1 MKTKK
6 YKKSP
11 IIEVVC
17 EFRFELENESDA
29 TLPGLYFSLVKDK
42 FPIKKQ
48 RNLGIMVPIEG
59 SKGES
64 EMVVSH
70 LAQFYNNEKTQ
81 LIQIGNNLLS
91 INCLKDYP
99 FWENF
104 RPSIMDIFNKYID
117 IAKPKSIKRIALK
130 SINKIEIAKQNFEL
144 CDYFK
149 FFPASPE
156 NIETPVKNFSL
167 HIETALHDGRDVLA
181 MKNVSTIPDSNENS
195 AFILDFEYIMN
206 KPGEVSIEGVEDWLG
221 IAHDQ
226 LYRAFDESITD
237 KLKLDFEPIDNE

>member
-1 MKTKK
+1 MKTQK

-29 TLPGLYFSLVKDK
+29 TLPGMYFSLVKEK

-48 RNLGIMVPIEG
+48 RSLGTMVPIEG
-59 SKGES
+59 SKGEA

-70 LAQFYNNEKTQ
+70 LAQFYNQEETQ
-81 LIQIGNNLLS
+81 LIQIGSNLLS
-91 INCLKDYP
+91 INCLKNYP

-104 RPSIMDIFNKYID
+104 SQSIMEIFTKYLEV
-117 IAKPKSIKRIALK
+117 AKPKAIKRIALK
-130 SINKIEIAKQNFEL
+130 SINKIEIANQTFEL
-144 CDYFK
+144 PDYFK
-149 FFPASPE
+149 FFPASPN

-167 HIETALHDGRDVLA
+167 HIETSLNDGRDILA
-181 MKNVSTIPDSNENS
+181 MKNVSTISDNIGNS

-206 KPGEVSIEGVEDWLG
+206 KPGGVELNEVENWLE
-221 IAHDQ
+221 IALEQ
-226 LYRAFDESITD
+226 LYRAFDESITE
-237 KLKLDFEPIDNE
+237 KLKLDFEPIDI